1 MVYQVNLTSRWD
13 NQTTFNL
20 WKRCGVAKAKA
31 IAKVCLSFFVKVW
44 CLSIFL
50 LYNFITRESNR
61 QFFGWSRIKCSD
73 CQVVSA
79 VMKQTGSWGAI
90 NYYIWKDITNLV
102 LHTPL
107 PQWVYMHQ
115 EEQPLDYISY
125 MATSISHL
133 KVKRINSYRSSSVV
147 HRKVEDSSTSPI
159 YFYNLAHTKG
169 LNLGTQGSQVGNQG
183 PILGNNGQT

>member
-20 WKRCGVAKAKA
+20 WKRCVAKAKA
-31 IAKVCLSFFVKVW
+31 IANMSVVLCEGLVSFH
-44 CLSIFL
+44 FL
-50 LYNFITRESNR
+50 LYNIITLESNR

-159 YFYNLAHTKG
+159 YFYNLTHTQG